1 LPRAFLKS
9 YAYFKRSK
17 IQFFF
22 MSQENSQEKFAIRF
36 GLGAIKAVGFGMMQT
51 AIQEREVNGKFAD
64 IYDFAERL
72 DPRLDREFGQA
83 AAADRVVV
91 GVARADR
98 LIAIAA
104 HRRAAARLFSTSRVG
119 SRQI

>member
-1 LPRAFLKS
+1 
-9 YAYFKRSK
+9 
-17 IQFFF
+17 

-72 DPRLDREFGQA
+72 DPRSINKKSIEILNYQKYHIYKY
-83 AAADRVVV
+83 
-91 GVARADR
+91 
-98 LIAIAA
+98 L
-104 HRRAAARLFSTSRVG
+104 
-119 SRQI
+119 